1 MRASLLIPLLLVAA
15 CSESQTEADKSEAVV
30 AVQRPECGLP
40 EQQIGSFVTVP
51 EGSVEMGAH
60 AMYPEEQP
68 SRTVHVA
75 AFNLQSHEVTNAQ
88 FEAFVAATGYVT
100 DAERSSASSDPA
112 GGSALFVMPDGSNGM
127 SGWMLKRGATWKTPG
142 GPGTGI
148 ARHMND
154 PVVHVSLA
162 DAKAYASWAGGRLP
176 TEEEWEYA
184 AASGLA
190 DPDNRLSGAAGL
202 SITRAALDLNA
213 DGLLDSAERDQPVS
227 DWALSAQLLTTQLR
241 YDRFL
246 GEKTSLYA
254 LAGADSNVLAG
265 FRLRS
270 HEQIGVSRSLVN
282 EADLKLFT
290 ELGVDFAQEEYA
302 PGSDLGKDGLDY
314 VFPSARVMVGAEWVL
329 NENVKVTEE
338 IEVFENLLTVA
349 GPGAENDLRLYNR
362 AAMNVKLSD
371 KMSLKLSHNVTFD
384 NVPVLI
390 SDGGTPDD
398 ASDDE
403 RFAKL
408 DQTTMVTFVAS
419 IF

>member
-1 MRASLLIPLLLVAA
+1 MLPVLLALSPIVLAQDP
-15 CSESQTEADKSEAVV
+15 
-30 AVQRPECGLP
+30 
-40 EQQIGSFVTVP
+40 
-51 EGSVEMGAH
+51 
-60 AMYPEEQP
+60 
-68 SRTVHVA
+68 
-75 AFNLQSHEVTNAQ
+75 Q
-88 FEAFVAATGYVT
+88 FEDF
-100 DAERSSASSDPA
+100 
-112 GGSALFVMPDGSNGM
+112 
-127 SGWMLKRGATWKTPG
+127 
-142 GPGTGI
+142 
-148 ARHMND
+148 
-154 PVVHVSLA
+154 
-162 DAKAYASWAGGRLP
+162 AK
-176 TEEEWEYA
+176 EEELKVEKPD
-184 AASGLA
+184 A
-190 DPDNRLSGAAGL
+190 DLSAELGGVLTTGNARFYNVGGGVKAGRKWTDNRLSGAAGL
-202 SITRAALDLNA
+202 SITRAALDLDAN
-213 DGLLDSAERDQPVS
+213 GVLDSAEREQPVS

-246 GEKTSLYA
+246 GEQTSLYA

-302 PGSDLGKDGLDY
+302 PGSDLGKEGLDY
-314 VFPSARVMVGAEWVL
+314 VFPSARVMVGAEWVV

-349 GPGAENDLRLYNR
+349 GPAAENDLRLYNR

-371 KMSLKLSHNVTFD
+371 KMSLKLSHNITFD